1 MALSNYT
8 ELQASIAGW
17 LNRADLT
24 SQIPDFIALAEAR
37 FNRDLR
43 VPQMMNRDTAAVTS
57 GYVSLPADLLELI
70 TLRVQG
76 SNRYEAME
84 FISNET
90 YFDYLNDGLTGET
103 RYYTIIGNKIQLL
116 PEPSSTAPITL
127 ELIYTEK
134 IPALSV
140 SNPTNWLLTKAPD
153 LYLVASML
161 AAEVYL
167 MNDERVPQWQAFAQ
181 GTINAMNLE
190 GERAKYSRGALKAKK
205 KTFG

>member
-1 MALSNYT
+1 MALSTYA
-8 ELQASIAGW
+8 ELQTSITSW

-43 VPQMMNRDTAAVTS
+43 VPQMINRDTAEVTS
-57 GYVSLPADLLELI
+57 GYVSLPADFLELI

-76 SNRYEAME
+76 SNQYEAME
-84 FISNET
+84 FISNEA
-90 YFDYLNDGLTGET
+90 YFDYLNDGITGET
-103 RYYTIIGNKIQLL
+103 RYYTIIGDKIQLL
-116 PEPSSTAPITL
+116 PEPGAGNPITL

-134 IPALSV
+134 IPSLSN
-140 SNPTNWLLTKAPD
+140 SNTTNWLLTKAPD
-153 LYLVASML
+153 LYLVQSML

-167 MNDERVPQWQAFAQ
+167 MNDERVPQWQAFAT
-181 GTINAMNLE
+181 GTIEAMNKE
-190 GERAKYSRGALKAKK
+190 GERAKYSRGALKMKK